1 MDDNSDGDGQPI
13 QPGRRDFLATAAA
26 TLGALGLPAVASG
39 ASAPAPIG
47 RGRGQRPN
55 FLFLMVDEMRYP
67 PVYESAD
74 LQAFRA
80 TYLKT
85 QNALRANGLE
95 FNRHYAASTACV
107 PGRASLYTGHYPS
120 LHGVTQ
126 TTGAAKESFDPDV
139 FWLDPNSVP
148 TIGDYFRAAGYAT
161 FWKGKWHA
169 ADADM
174 LIPGT
179 HSQLVSYDETTGE
192 RDPAREALYL
202 AAQRL
207 DRYGFSGWIGP
218 EPHGKSPFNTGSS
231 STVGPGRDAAFSQ
244 HAQELIAAL
253 DHDNSTKPWFAMVS
267 FVNPHDITLYGLW
280 TRLLAANPNTT
291 PSFSFDIESVVPTTL
306 FTPQAQLS
314 EQELLITKPSCQASY
329 RDSYRQWI
337 QPIHDIATYQRFYY
351 QLHKNVDEQMY
362 GVYQALMNSRFR
374 DNTIVI
380 FTSDHG
386 DLLNAHGGMHQKW
399 YQAYDEAIRVS
410 FIVSNP
416 VMFPKARSVDAI
428 TSHVDVLPTLL
439 GLAGA
444 NASALRALVSVDHSD
459 ALPLVGR
466 DLSAVVTGASPQTTL
481 TDPVYFMTD
490 DDPSRGLD
498 QDNWTG
504 IAYDSVTQPS
514 HIETVVAMLN
524 GEVWKYSRYF
534 DNPQFWTTPND
545 PNDPNADPQAED
557 VVLMPTVPLLPR
569 DKPGS
574 SQVLYT
580 RTVKMT
586 PAQPEEFEMFNVTQD
601 PVELANL
608 YGHAQFAAQ
617 QQALAQMLAQQHAQ
631 KRLHPVSG
639 TIPGQPA

>member
-1 MDDNSDGDGQPI
+1 MDDKSDSDGQLMA
-13 QPGRRDFLATAAA
+13 PGRRDFLATAAA
-26 TLGALGLPAVASG
+26 TLGALGLPAVTTG
-39 ASAPAPIG
+39 ASAAAPIG
-47 RGRGQRPN
+47 RGKGQRPN
-55 FLFLMVDEMRYP
+55 FLFLMCDEMRYP

-85 QNALRANGLE
+85 QNALRANGVS

-139 FWLDPNSVP
+139 FWLDPNGVP
-148 TIGDYFRAAGYAT
+148 TIGDYFRAAGYST

-169 ADADM
+169 SDADM

-179 HSQLVSYDETTGE
+179 HSQLVSYDETSGE
-192 RDPAREALYL
+192 RDLSREALYL
-202 AAQRL
+202 ASQRL
-207 DRYGFSGWIGP
+207 DRYGFSDWIGP

-231 STVGPGRDAAFSQ
+231 SKTGPGRDAAFSA
-244 HAQELIAAL
+244 HAQELISAL

-291 PSFSFDIESVVPTTL
+291 PAFSFDIESVVPTNL

-329 RDSYRQWI
+329 RDSYRKWI
-337 QPIHDIATYQRFYY
+337 QPVLDIKTYQRFYY

-399 YQAYDEAIRVS
+399 YQAYDEAIRVP

-416 VMFPKARSVDAI
+416 TLFPQPRSIDAL
-428 TSHVDVLPTLL
+428 TNHVDVLPTLL

-444 NASALRALVSVDHSD
+444 NATALRAVVGVDHSD

-466 DLSAVVTGASPQTTL
+466 DLSAVLTGASPQTTL

-504 IAYDSVTQPS
+504 IAYDSVVQPS
-514 HIETVVAMLN
+514 HIETVVATLN

-534 DNPQFWTTPND
+534 DNPQFWSTPND
-545 PNDPNADPQAED
+545 PNDSTADPQAED
-557 VVLMPTVPLLPR
+557 VVVIPTVPLPPR
-569 DKPGS
+569 DQPGD

-580 RTVKMT
+580 RSVKQA
-586 PAQPEEFEMFNVTQD
+586 PLPDEFEMYNVTAD
-601 PVELANL
+601 PMELVNL
-608 YGHAQFAAQ
+608 AGQQQFATQ
-617 QQALAQMLAQQHAQ
+617 QQALAQLLAQQHAQ

-639 TIPGQPA
+639 SVPGQPA

>member
-1 MDDNSDGDGQPI
+1 
-13 QPGRRDFLATAAA
+13 
-26 TLGALGLPAVASG
+26 
-39 ASAPAPIG
+39 
-47 RGRGQRPN
+47 
-55 FLFLMVDEMRYP
+55 
-67 PVYESAD
+67 
-74 LQAFRA
+74 
-80 TYLKT
+80 
-85 QNALRANGLE
+85 
-95 FNRHYAASTACV
+95 
-107 PGRASLYTGHYPS
+107 
-120 LHGVTQ
+120 
-126 TTGAAKESFDPDV
+126 
-139 FWLDPNSVP
+139 
-148 TIGDYFRAAGYAT
+148 
-161 FWKGKWHA
+161 
-169 ADADM
+169 
-174 LIPGT
+174 
-179 HSQLVSYDETTGE
+179 
-192 RDPAREALYL
+192 
-202 AAQRL
+202 
-207 DRYGFSGWIGP
+207 
-218 EPHGKSPFNTGSS
+218 
-231 STVGPGRDAAFSQ
+231 
-244 HAQELIAAL
+244 
-253 DHDNSTKPWFAMVS
+253 MVS
-267 FVNPHDITLYGLW
+267 FVNPHDITLYGFW
-280 TRLLAANPNTT
+280 TRLVAANPNTT
-291 PSFSFDIESVVPTTL
+291 PAFSFDIEPVVPTNL

-337 QPIHDIATYQRFYY
+337 QPIHDIGTYQRFYY

-374 DNTIVI
+374 DNPIVI

-416 VMFPKARSVDAI
+416 VM
-428 TSHVDVLPTLL
+428 T
-439 GLAGA
+439 
-444 NASALRALVSVDHSD
+444 ALRALVGVDHSD

-466 DLSAVVTGASPQTTL
+466 DLSAVVTGASPQTAL

-524 GEVWKYSRYF
+524 GEVWKYSRCF

-557 VVLMPTVPLLPR
+557 VVLMPTVPLPPR

-639 TIPGQPA
+639 SIPGQPA

>member
-1 MDDNSDGDGQPI
+1 MDDKSDSDGQLMA
-13 QPGRRDFLATAAA
+13 PGRRDFLATAAA
-26 TLGALGLPAVASG
+26 TLGALGLPAVTTG
-39 ASAPAPIG
+39 ASAAAPIG
-47 RGRGQRPN
+47 RGKGQRPN
-55 FLFLMVDEMRYP
+55 FLFLMCDEMRYP

-85 QNALRANGLE
+85 QNALRANGVS

-139 FWLDPNSVP
+139 FWLDPNGVP
-148 TIGDYFRAAGYAT
+148 TIGDYFRAAGYST

-169 ADADM
+169 SDADM

-192 RDPAREALYL
+192 RDLSREALYL
-202 AAQRL
+202 ASQRL
-207 DRYGFSGWIGP
+207 DRYGFSDWIGP

-231 STVGPGRDAAFSQ
+231 SKTGPGRDAAFSA
-244 HAQELIAAL
+244 HAQELISAL

-291 PSFSFDIESVVPTTL
+291 PAFSFDIESVVPTNL

-329 RDSYRQWI
+329 RDSYRKWI
-337 QPIHDIATYQRFYY
+337 QPVLDIKTYQRFYY

-399 YQAYDEAIRVS
+399 YQAYDEAIRVP

-416 VMFPKARSVDAI
+416 TLFPQPRSIDAL
-428 TSHVDVLPTLL
+428 TNHVDVLPTLL

-444 NASALRALVSVDHSD
+444 NATALRAVVGVDHSD

-466 DLSAVVTGASPQTTL
+466 DLSAVLTGASPQTTL

-504 IAYDSVTQPS
+504 IAYDSVVQPS
-514 HIETVVAMLN
+514 HIETVVATLN

-534 DNPQFWTTPND
+534 DNPQFWSTPND
-545 PNDPNADPQAED
+545 PNDSTADPQAED
-557 VVLMPTVPLLPR
+557 VVVIPTVPLPPR
-569 DKPGS
+569 DQPGD

-580 RTVKMT
+580 RSVKQA
-586 PAQPEEFEMFNVTQD
+586 PLPDEFEMYNVTAD
-601 PVELANL
+601 PMELVNL
-608 YGHAQFAAQ
+608 AGQQQFATQ
-617 QQALAQMLAQQHAQ
+617 QQALAQLLAQQHAQ

-639 TIPGQPA
+639 SVPGQPA